1 MSQNRTLAI
10 SQAMRDSIVIRKF
23 IYHILLTESKEV
35 DYLTAVELTE
45 EQNSFFQDMIAE
57 SSRGTKYRF
66 VDPENSYLPP
76 LCRHLLDNIDDNDT
90 FVSDSQQIAN
100 NFKAQHDNRM
110 ANGIV
115 VITAFTMLVNM
126 EPSNFIAILKLDYK
140 PVLQQVRDE
149 DDPTHVSF
157 QKITD
162 SLLEDKSAIQKRV
175 IIDIDDSFEWD
186 AIAVERGKSAAD
198 LDTDVAIGSHFQKFL
213 NVALLGD
220 NSALTR
226 KIITQSKKWA
236 SQQVE
241 LVASDIKSRV
251 VNFIGAH
258 NDQSVSLDDIKEIVC
273 CHANQEVGRKLE
285 RHFDEFMDAAD
296 LSGVDFIAK
305 ANSIPDKERKTKVR
319 TNLSVTL
326 EWTGEMADSG
336 IERVTVDGK
345 TIFTIKAD
353 HVNETG

>member
-10 SQAMRDSIVIRKF
+10 SQAMRDSIVIKKF
-23 IYHILLTESKEV
+23 IYHILLTENEEV
-35 DYLTAVELTE
+35 DYLTAVELTDE
-45 EQNSFFQDMIAE
+45 HKAFFQEMIAE
-57 SSRGTKYRF
+57 ASRGTKYRF
-66 VDPENSYLPP
+66 VDPENSFLPP
-76 LCRHLLDNIDDNDT
+76 VCRHLLDNIDNDDI
-90 FVSDSQQIAN
+90 FVDSSQQIAN
-100 NFKAQHDNRM
+100 NFKTQHDNRM
-110 ANGIV
+110 ADGIV
-115 VITAFTMLVNM
+115 IITAFTMVVNM
-126 EPSNFIAILKLDYK
+126 QPSNFIAILKLDYK
-140 PVLQQVRDE
+140 PVLQQVREE

-226 KIITQSKKWA
+226 KVITQSKKWA
-236 SQQVE
+236 SQHAE
-241 LVASDIKSRV
+241 LVPSDIKSRV
-251 VNFIGAH
+251 INFLGAH
-258 NDQSVSLDDIKEIVC
+258 NDQSVNLDDIKEIVC
-273 CHANQEVGRKLE
+273 CHVDEEVGSRLE
-285 RHFDEFMDAAD
+285 RHFDEFMDSVD

-305 ANSIPDKERKTKVR
+305 ANSIPDRERRTKVK

-336 IERVTVDGK
+336 IEREIVDGK